1 MKDLQKILLE
11 LTNFLNK
18 YDEHEWRNVFARLY
32 KESLQYT
39 DSNYDRSFINEING
53 CFGGMGSF
61 TDLVLHKDMKP
72 LKKENDELEIL
83 KDQLYEKCIELRTSK
98 NI

>member
-1 MKDLQKILLE
+1 
-11 LTNFLNK
+11 
-18 YDEHEWRNVFARLY
+18 
-32 KESLQYT
+32 
-39 DSNYDRSFINEING
+39 
-53 CFGGMGSF
+53 
-61 TDLVLHKDMKP
+61 MKP